1 MKRVT
6 VAIAV
11 ISVFALTLGVWSPAL
26 AGTATGAVEFKPEAA
41 ITGASLVVDVSV
53 VSETPVVA
61 YEYAL
66 VNECYLSGK
75 PSGRADTYQRDD
87 IVNWNFSDGDV
98 PHATMLVGL
107 ESIPVDAVC
116 KVYIVRGNALVKDSL
131 TQYTVVAYVP

>member
-1 MKRVT
+1 MRPLIT
-6 VAIAV
+6 AVAV
-11 ISVFALTLGVWSPAL
+11 LVVFVVAAGLWSPAH
-26 AGTATGAVEFKPEAA
+26 AAPAFGPATGATVLLGPPTA
-41 ITGASLVVDVSV
+41 GSSVQVDVSV

-87 IVNWNFSDGDV
+87 IVNWDASVGDV

-107 ESIPVDAVC
+107 ESVPAGAVC
-116 KVYIVRGNALVKDSL
+116 KVYIVDGNALVKESL
-131 TQYTVVAYVP
+131 TQYTVQ